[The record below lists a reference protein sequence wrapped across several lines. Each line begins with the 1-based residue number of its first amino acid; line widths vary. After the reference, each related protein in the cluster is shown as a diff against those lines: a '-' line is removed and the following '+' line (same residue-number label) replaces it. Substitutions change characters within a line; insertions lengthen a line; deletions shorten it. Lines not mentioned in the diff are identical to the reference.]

1 MRASGNSQA
10 DEALQLRRIAGEF
23 RRGRAV
29 NDAAAL
35 EDQRV
40 RGVREGDLDVLLDQ
54 DGRGALVFD
63 HFPQRNDKLFN
74 DDRRKALE
82 RLVEE
87 EQFWIGHQGARDRQH
102 LLLAARELV
111 AHVDAALGEAREE
124 RVDRG
129 EAPAPGTRGD
139 AQVLFYRERGEDLAF
154 LRDPAEA
161 QAGAAMRGELGDVL
175 AAPEYL

>member
-1 MRASGNSQA
+1 MMRASGNSQA
-10 DEALQLRRIAGEF
+10 DEALQLRGIAGEL

-63 HFPQRNDKLFN
+63 HFPQRSDKLFD
-74 DDRRKALE
+74 DDRREALE

-87 EQFWIGHQGARDRQH
+87 EQLRVGHQRP
-102 LLLAARELV
+102 
-111 AHVDAALGEAREE
+111 GETSS
-124 RVDRG
+124 
-129 EAPAPGTRGD
+129 GTT
-139 AQVLFYRERGEDLAF
+139 AS
-154 LRDPAEA
+154 P
-161 QAGAAMRGELGDVL
+161 
-175 AAPEYL
+175 